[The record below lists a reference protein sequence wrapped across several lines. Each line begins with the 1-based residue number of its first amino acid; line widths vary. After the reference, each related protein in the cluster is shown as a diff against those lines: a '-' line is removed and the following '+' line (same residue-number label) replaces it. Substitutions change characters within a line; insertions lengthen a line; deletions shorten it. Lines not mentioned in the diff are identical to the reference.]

1 MREKQ
6 ILMHNAKGT
15 ALTKQYMKDSYEFPF
30 TLNPTIGC
38 LFGCRYCYLQKYPF
52 NQWAAFGEE
61 VKVKTRLPENLD
73 LELQEYRHLPQYLK
87 RVQVGPACECF
98 HPDVLSRTRRE
109 LGRDIMSEI
118 LETFERHWNEGNH
131 WMVHLVTKS
140 HLVARYLDILERM
153 RPMVQVEITL
163 VCLSESTRR
172 KYERYAPSVDRRLRA
187 IRQLSEAG
195 IFVRVMAMPLLCPRG
210 EALDLQQLTFNHG
223 ARGFKNKGLNYFD
236 VEGVLQGVPESKR
249 GRHDTIDTTMLVES
263 GEPLDGETVTVDMP
277 VCEGKRRWLR
287 LEPREMPILRSGYSE
302 LNDIDWSYLV

>member
-6 ILMHNAKGT
+6 IFMHDVNGT
-15 ALTKQYMKDSYEFPF
+15 ALTKQKMKDNYEFPF

-38 LFGCRYCYLQKYPF
+38 LFGCKYCYLQQYPF

-61 VKVKTRLPENLD
+61 VKVKTRLPETLD
-73 LELQEYRHLPQYLK
+73 LELQKYRDLPQHLK

-109 LGRDIMSEI
+109 LERDIMSEI

-140 HLVARYLDILERM
+140 HLITRYLDILERM
-153 RPMVQVEITL
+153 RHMVQVEMTL

-172 KYERYAPSVDRRLRA
+172 QYERYAPSVDRRLRA

-195 IFVRVMAMPLLCPRG
+195 IFVRVMAMPLLCQRG
-210 EALDLQQLTFNHG
+210 EALNLQQVTFNHG
-223 ARGFKNKGLNYFD
+223 ARGFKHKGLNYFD
-236 VEGVLQGVPESKR
+236 LKDVLQGAPERKKSR
-249 GRHDTIDTTMLVES
+249 QDTIDTTLLIES
-263 GEPLDGETVTVDMP
+263 GEPLNDETVTVDMP
-277 VCEGKRRWLR
+277 VCESKRRWVR
-287 LEPREMPILRSGYSE
+287 FEPREMPILRSGYSE
-302 LNDIDWSYLV
+302 LNDINWGYLV